1 MVKKTSLSLHGSA
14 RGSRG
19 KGKNIRKGKASAQNK
34 NKSRGRKTRSVK
46 PPPAPWLKT
55 MVLWVLWALPV
66 PLILATIWIGT
77 SAIRQI
83 TERPYHV
90 LAHLVKDPPLSPEET
105 WLAYRHYFLRFQTKH
120 LSPTFLAT
128 LAYQLSSGR
137 QWTRVPWR
145 IQFELTPWN
154 MIHPLSYQFGIMQF
168 SDEGFAQASQFC
180 IKNHQPVQRKRWY
193 ELGGCSLNAFKTR
206 GSARHSIELAAAH
219 MQWYI
224 NHKVLATNIPHSLN
238 DLQSLVV
245 IQHLCGHDFADR
257 FLANHWQLTG
267 IHSCQNKVMAEFLD
281 EFYAAQ
287 IRLQAWLQT
296 SSSHPLSITPQI

>member
-1 MVKKTSLSLHGSA
+1 MV
-14 RGSRG
+14 
-19 KGKNIRKGKASAQNK
+19 
-34 NKSRGRKTRSVK
+34 
-46 PPPAPWLKT
+46 
-55 MVLWVLWALPV
+55 MWALPA
-66 PLILATIWIGT
+66 PLILATVWLGS

-83 TERPYHV
+83 TGRPYHV
-90 LAHLVKDPPLSPEET
+90 LAYLVNDPPLSPEET
-105 WLAYRHYFLRFQTKH
+105 WLAYKHYFLRYQTKH

-128 LAYQLSSGR
+128 LAHQLSSGR
-137 QWTRVPWR
+137 QWTKVSWR
-145 IQFELTPWN
+145 IQFELAPWN

-168 SDEGFAQASQFC
+168 SDNDFAQASQFC
-180 IKNHQPVQRKRWY
+180 IKNHQPVERKRWY

-224 NHKVLATNIPHSLN
+224 NHKVLATNTPHSLDN
-238 DLQSLVV
+238 LQSLVV
-245 IQHLCGHDFADR
+245 IQHICGYDFANR

-267 IHSCQNKVMAEFLD
+267 IHSCQNKVVAEFLD

-296 SSSHPLSITPQI
+296 SGSHPLSIIPQIQS